1 MEKNTYLESINFMS
15 INIVIAVL
23 SGLITVVLALAP
35 NTISGLLRLEYTIQS
50 TGSWFNSSRIV
61 WITSLSITLLAL
73 WARYIQEIYAQKI
86 LLKFYSFFIGSLAIS
101 NFFGG
106 IENTVQNHPLSLG
119 LLGVMVVLSSICW
132 MKSRGVVPNT
142 KVLNSE
148 SKFSVLNSE
157 EQIDYIKESNS

>member
-86 LLKFYSFFIGSLAIS
+86 LLKFYSFFIGSLAVS

-157 EQIDYIKESNS
+157 EQIDYVKESNS

>member
-1 MEKNTYLESINFMS
+1 MEKNTYLESINFKS
-15 INIVIAVL
+15 INVVIAIL

-50 TGSWFNSSRIV
+50 NGSWFNSSRIV

-106 IENTVQNHPLSLG
+106 IENTVQNHPFSLG
-119 LLGVMVVLSSICW
+119 LLGVMIVLSSVCW

-157 EQIDYIKESNS
+157 EQNDYIKESNS

>member
-1 MEKNTYLESINFMS
+1 MGKNTYLESINFKS
-15 INIVIAVL
+15 INVVIAML

-119 LLGVMVVLSSICW
+119 LLGVMIVLSSVCW

>member
-86 LLKFYSFFIGSLAIS
+86 LLKFYSFFIGSLAVS

-132 MKSRGVVPNT
+132 MKSRGVVPYT
-142 KVLNSE
+142 KVWNWE

-157 EQIDYIKESNS
+157 EQIDYVKESNS

>member
-1 MEKNTYLESINFMS
+1 MEKNTYLESINFHS
-15 INIVIAVL
+15 INVIIAMI

-35 NTISGLLRLEYTIQS
+35 ITISGLLRLEYTIQS

-119 LLGVMVVLSSICW
+119 LLGVMIVLSSICW

-157 EQIDYIKESNS
+157 EQIDYVKESNS

>member
-15 INIVIAVL
+15 INIVIAVI

-157 EQIDYIKESNS
+157 EQIDYVKESNS

>member
-86 LLKFYSFFIGSLAIS
+86 LLKFYSFFIGSLAVS

-157 EQIDYIKESNS
+157 EQIDFVKESNS

>member
-15 INIVIAVL
+15 INIVIAVI

-86 LLKFYSFFIGSLAIS
+86 LLKFYSFFIGSLAVS

-119 LLGVMVVLSSICW
+119 LLGVMIVLSSVCW

>member
-15 INIVIAVL
+15 INVVIAVL

-86 LLKFYSFFIGSLAIS
+86 LLKFYSFFIGSLAVS

-157 EQIDYIKESNS
+157 EQIDFVKESNS

>member
-86 LLKFYSFFIGSLAIS
+86 LLKFYSFFIGSLAVS

-119 LLGVMVVLSSICW
+119 LLGVMIVLSSVCW

>member
-15 INIVIAVL
+15 INIVIAVI

>member
-35 NTISGLLRLEYTIQS
+35 NTISGLLKLEYTIQS

-86 LLKFYSFFIGSLAIS
+86 LLKFYSFFIGSLAVS

-132 MKSRGVVPNT
+132 MKSTGVVPNT

-157 EQIDYIKESNS
+157 EQIDYVKESNS

>member
-1 MEKNTYLESINFMS
+1 MEKNTYLESINFHS
-15 INIVIAVL
+15 INVIIAMI

-35 NTISGLLRLEYTIQS
+35 ITISGLLRLEYTIQS

-119 LLGVMVVLSSICW
+119 LLGVMIVLSSICW

>member
-15 INIVIAVL
+15 INVVIAVL

-86 LLKFYSFFIGSLAIS
+86 LLKFYSFFIGSLAVR

-157 EQIDYIKESNS
+157 EQIDYVKESNS

>member
-86 LLKFYSFFIGSLAIS
+86 LLKFYSFFIGSLAVS

-119 LLGVMVVLSSICW
+119 LLCVMVVLSSICW

>member
-119 LLGVMVVLSSICW
+119 LLGVMIVLSSVCW

>member
-15 INIVIAVL
+15 INVVIAVL

-157 EQIDYIKESNS
+157 EQIDYVKESNS

>member
-86 LLKFYSFFIGSLAIS
+86 LLKASLMIRGALLA
-101 NFFGG
+101 
-106 IENTVQNHPLSLG
+106 PKLS
-119 LLGVMVVLSSICW
+119 
-132 MKSRGVVPNT
+132 
-142 KVLNSE
+142 
-148 SKFSVLNSE
+148 
-157 EQIDYIKESNS
+157 

>member
-86 LLKFYSFFIGSLAIS
+86 LLKFYSFFIGSLAVS

-106 IENTVQNHPLSLG
+106 IENTVQNHPISLG

-157 EQIDYIKESNS
+157 EQIDYVKESNS

>member
-15 INIVIAVL
+15 INIVIAVI

-50 TGSWFNSSRIV
+50 TGSWFNSNRIV

-86 LLKFYSFFIGSLAIS
+86 LLKFYSFFIGSLAVS

-157 EQIDYIKESNS
+157 EQIDYVKESNS

>member
-15 INIVIAVL
+15 INVVIAVL

-86 LLKFYSFFIGSLAIS
+86 LLKFYSFFTGSLAVS

-157 EQIDYIKESNS
+157 EQIDYVKESNS

>member
-35 NTISGLLRLEYTIQS
+35 NTISGLLKLEYTIQS

-86 LLKFYSFFIGSLAIS
+86 LLKFYSFFIGSLAVS

-106 IENTVQNHPLSLG
+106 VENTVQNHPLSLG

-157 EQIDYIKESNS
+157 EQIDYVKESNS